1 MALLT
6 QTRLPLHSSEKKKG
20 LPLGNWPPL
29 FVSHGL
35 VHLATFPLQYIVLQG
50 PSAPMTL
57 RTWGSSFLRCPRH
70 VKHFISKT
78 KAPEEDQQDSKE
90 GTKEMQSTSWAG
102 LVADHTG
109 DSSWQNHS
117 RIHAK
122 ILMLLLCDSHMT
134 PSSSVTRSPKGR

>member
-6 QTRLPLHSSEKKKG
+6 QTRLPLHSPEKKKG

-57 RTWGSSFLRCPRH
+57 RT
-70 VKHFISKT
+70 
-78 KAPEEDQQDSKE
+78 
-90 GTKEMQSTSWAG
+90 
-102 LVADHTG
+102 
-109 DSSWQNHS
+109 
-117 RIHAK
+117 
-122 ILMLLLCDSHMT
+122 
-134 PSSSVTRSPKGR
+134 